1 MKIRTL
7 PIVLAPLLALAA
19 CGGVTQFA
27 SSQPFA
33 ITGTPP
39 PAPARVQLR
48 NNRIEFDEK
57 IQFEANS
64 AVIKDV
70 SSSLLHEIAEVIRK
84 NPQVKKISIEGH
96 ASSEG
101 DIPPGHNKTLS
112 DDRAKAVMTYLVQK
126 ESIDAAKLTA
136 KGWGSEK
143 PIASNDNEEGR
154 EKNRRVEF
162 LVVDQDTQPAQ
173 AMTEKKP

>member
-1 MKIRTL
+1 MSLRTIA
-7 PIVLAPLLALAA
+7 IVLAPLLVLA

-27 SSQPFA
+27 GERPFSIA
-33 ITGTPP
+33 GTAATPP
-39 PAPARVQLR
+39 PPPARVQLR
-48 NNRIEFDEK
+48 NNKIEFDEK

-101 DIPPGHNKTLS
+101 DVPAGHNKKLS
-112 DDRAKAVMTYLVQK
+112 DDRAKAVMAYLIQK
-126 ESIDAAKLTA
+126 ESIDAAKLSA

-143 PIASNDNEEGR
+143 PLASNDTEDGR

-162 LVVDQDTQPAQ
+162 LVVDDKQ
-173 AMTEKKP
+173 ATTEKK

>member
-1 MKIRTL
+1 MLHTL
-7 PIVLAPLLALAA
+7 LCLVLLAAATA
-19 CGGVTQFA
+19 CGGTTQFA
-27 SSQPFA
+27 SAQPFTIA
-33 ITGTPP
+33 GTPP
-39 PAPARVQLR
+39 PPPKARVQLR
-48 NNRIEFDEK
+48 NNKIEFDEK

-101 DIPPGHNKTLS
+101 DVPAGHNKKLS
-112 DDRAKAVMTYLVQK
+112 DERAKAVMAYLIQK
-126 ESIDAAKLTA
+126 ESIDANRLTA
-136 KGWGSEK
+136 KGWGSDK
-143 PIASNDNEEGR
+143 PIASNDTEDGR

-162 LVVDQDTQPAQ
+162 LVIEQAAPAV
-173 AMTEKKP
+173 AATEKQP

>member
-1 MKIRTL
+1 MNLRTI
-7 PIVLAPLLALAA
+7 PIVLVPVLALA

-27 SSQPFA
+27 GERPFSIA
-33 ITGTPP
+33 GTAVP
-39 PAPARVQLR
+39 PAPPARVQLR
-48 NNRIEFDEK
+48 NNKIEFDEK

-101 DIPPGHNKTLS
+101 DVPAGHNKKLS
-112 DDRAKAVMTYLVQK
+112 DDRAKAVMTYLIQK
-126 ESIDAAKLTA
+126 ESIDAAKLSA

-143 PIASNDNEEGR
+143 PLASNDTEDGR

-162 LVVDQDTQPAQ
+162 LVVDQDKQ